1 MKTLVIFGFLAIL
14 LLKVATAQEQCVVC
28 SMVVNMAE
36 SYMSS
41 SNMTAPEVENALAND
56 CLKLSNK
63 IAVAECTGFVHQYL
77 SVIIDQLA
85 NVPLLWL

>member
-1 MKTLVIFGFLAIL
+1 
-14 LLKVATAQEQCVVC
+14 
-28 SMVVNMAE
+28 
-36 SYMSS
+36 
-41 SNMTAPEVENALAND
+41 MTAPEVENALAND